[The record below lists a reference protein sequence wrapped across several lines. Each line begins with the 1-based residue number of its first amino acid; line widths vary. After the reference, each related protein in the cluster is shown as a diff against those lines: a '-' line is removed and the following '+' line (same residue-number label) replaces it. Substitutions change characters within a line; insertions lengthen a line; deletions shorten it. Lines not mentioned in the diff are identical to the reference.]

1 MSIDIIDPM
10 KCGVKNTPPF
20 LSKFDSGYLYTRI
33 DFYVAGEDLFVKLS
47 GRYMPTRWN
56 RVSHF
61 KQYTALEVM
70 AFVDWGRHWEDG
82 IQELYHKLDIDLG
95 YTYKLLRPLVVKK

>member
-1 MSIDIIDPM
+1 MSFDIIDPV
-10 KCGVKNTPPF
+10 KCGVKAVPPT
-20 LSKFDSGYLYTRI
+20 LTTKDNGYLYTRI

-56 RVSHF
+56 RVSKF

-82 IQELYHKLDIDLG
+82 IQKLYHQLDLDLG
-95 YTYKLLRPLVVKK
+95 YTRKILRPLVVKK